1 MIFAVMATITLCAC
15 AHAMVFPT
23 IKQSY
28 LKKRSV
34 KDLRA
39 DARASNIAVR
49 ADNDM
54 AAAAGVA
61 SAAGAAGL
69 QVPIHKTTM
78 TIRKEDAQ

>member
-23 IKQSY
+23 IKQTY
-28 LKKRSV
+28 LKRRSV

-39 DARASNIAVR
+39 DARATS
-49 ADNDM
+49 
-54 AAAAGVA
+54 AAFAASDISPAAGP
-61 SAAGAAGL
+61 